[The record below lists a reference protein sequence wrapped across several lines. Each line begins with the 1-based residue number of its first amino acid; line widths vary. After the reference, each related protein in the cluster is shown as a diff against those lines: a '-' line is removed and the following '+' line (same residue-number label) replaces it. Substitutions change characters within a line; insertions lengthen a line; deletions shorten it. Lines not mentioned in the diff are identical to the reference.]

1 MMASKHKEE
10 QDERSISQFFFEK
23 GYGACW
29 ADAFMAMPMLPQSF
43 PLTDAAVDRAWDV
56 LPMCQDTSED
66 YVEFDKRKALS
77 DAAPELLAR
86 LKSERENRDNILRFL
101 LDGHTE
107 MVIDML
113 RNGGKATD
121 DVIAKATGAA

>member
-10 QDERSISQFFFEK
+10 QDERSIAQFFFEK

-29 ADAFMAMPMLPQSF
+29 ADAFMAMPTLSASF

-77 DAAPELLAR
+77 DAAPEMLSTLQGIGASMEAILA
-86 LKSERENRDNILRFL
+86 SDLRRAGPAAL
-101 LDGHTE
+101 IPEWLAE
-107 MVIDML
+107 I
-113 RNGGKATD
+113 RSA
-121 DVIAKATGAA
+121 IARATGAA